1 MKFSFRFDIE
11 NYSLSDWLNIGC
23 LCVVLKLCWNQS
35 QNVLYD
41 KIADILYTLLN
52 KLKLKSNKRYKD
64 ITKLTCDIYKTNL
77 GSYSRESV
85 NLFLSMYICV
95 SINWFKWN
103 NAAAIKFR
111 IINIDIISV
120 LHNISKPCW
129 RFYCVR

>member
-11 NYSLSDWLNIGC
+11 NYSLSDWLTIVC

-35 QNVLYD
+35 QNALYD

-52 KLKLKSNKRYKD
+52 KLKLKSNKRYRD
-64 ITKLTCDIYKTNL
+64 ITKLICDIYKTNL

-85 NLFLSMYICV
+85 NLYLSMYICV
-95 SINWFKWN
+95 NINWFKWN

-111 IINIDIISV
+111 KINIDIISV
-120 LHNISKPCW
+120 LYNISKPCW
-129 RFYCVR
+129 RFHCVR

>member
-11 NYSLSDWLNIGC
+11 NYSLSDWLTIVC

-52 KLKLKSNKRYKD
+52 KLKLKSNKRYRD
-64 ITKLTCDIYKTNL
+64 ITKLICDIYKTNL
-77 GSYSRESV
+77 ESYSRESV
-85 NLFLSMYICV
+85 NLYLSMYICV
-95 SINWFKWN
+95 NINWFKWN

-111 IINIDIISV
+111 KINIDIISV
-120 LHNISKPCW
+120 LYNISKPCW